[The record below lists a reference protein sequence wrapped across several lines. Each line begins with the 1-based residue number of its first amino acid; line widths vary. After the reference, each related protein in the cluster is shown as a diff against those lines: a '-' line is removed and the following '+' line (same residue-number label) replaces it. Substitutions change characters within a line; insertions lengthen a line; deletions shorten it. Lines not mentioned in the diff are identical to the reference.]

1 MLDTSASP
9 LSENTNPNENKY
21 TCAQCGSEFRK
32 KSELMHHK
40 KKHHPTNTFECKN
53 FIIGNCRRSHNNGAD
68 CWYRHSQLQTPRT
81 VQNRAG
87 PNYASTTTAKT
98 KPTNGA
104 HDESVDQV
112 DEIENPNNPNWVSKS
127 KYRKQINKHKI
138 KLLTA
143 IFNYSSIVLTDDMK
157 ELLNMGLNFAIL
169 PLKLD
174 ITQVLVDFKKYE
186 RSLVW
191 KEFWFGKEQ
200 DEIYSPLIFKES

>member
-1 MLDTSASP
+1 MGRTVGIDIVSFKHLELSKTAQTFFSEQNFPLDP
-9 LSENTNPNENKY
+9 ILS
-21 TCAQCGSEFRK
+21 QGISW
-32 KSELMHHK
+32 MGQQK
-40 KKHHPTNTFECKN
+40 KK
-53 FIIGNCRRSHNNGAD
+53 
-68 CWYRHSQLQTPRT
+68 
-81 VQNRAG
+81 RAG
-87 PNYASTTTAKT
+87 PNYASTTTEKT

-127 KYRKQINKHKI
+127 KYRKQINKHKR

-143 IFNYSSIVLTDDMK
+143 IFNYSSIVLTDDME

-169 PLKLD
+169 PLNLD

-191 KEFWFGKEQ
+191 KEF
-200 DEIYSPLIFKES
+200 